1 MEDTVEKA
9 RRVYERWRCHMQE
22 GKLPHFSFAARLLA
36 LMQPSSCA
44 VERAFS
50 QLKLIVE
57 QTGCSTLADALLLR
71 MLMRC
76 NRSVHDEFDIVR

>member
-1 MEDTVEKA
+1 
-9 RRVYERWRCHMQE
+9 MQE
-22 GKLPHFSFAARLLA
+22 GKLPHFTFAVRLLA

-57 QTGCSTLADALLLR
+57 QTGCNTLADALLLR